1 MGAPSFFHRNWV
13 WVSPERSFFHRHFD
27 RDAFSPKM
35 GFTPAEMVLVPTRFR
50 AKIAELDF
58 FPPKRLFTHRNFDP
72 KVLIRTL
79 RRRLPSALA
88 KGRKDLTPL
97 VFLAAKGVGHNGV
110 LSSSCRITSNNSST
124 PGRQNNLGY

>member
-58 FPPKRLFTHRNFDP
+58 FSAEKTFYSPKLRPESSDPQQRSMIWVKLQGSTHAHP
-72 KVLIRTL
+72 HLQY
-79 RRRLPSALA
+79 
-88 KGRKDLTPL
+88 
-97 VFLAAKGVGHNGV
+97 HEH
-110 LSSSCRITSNNSST
+110 
-124 PGRQNNLGY
+124 